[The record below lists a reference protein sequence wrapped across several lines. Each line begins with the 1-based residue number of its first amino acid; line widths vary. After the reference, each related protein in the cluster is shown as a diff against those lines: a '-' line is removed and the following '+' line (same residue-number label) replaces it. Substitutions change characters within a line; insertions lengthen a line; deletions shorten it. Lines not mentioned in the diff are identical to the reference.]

1 MNVGEIIAVHR
12 KKKKLSQP
20 ALAEE
25 LRNYGFDVTYKAV
38 SKWETNTSE
47 PSVTMFFTICKIL
60 EITNLYELFF
70 GSNEHDPLSFLNDEG
85 KQMVMEYA
93 DILIA
98 SGRYR
103 KEEKVIP
110 FQRKVRFYDLPASA
124 GIGNFLDYSDYEEIQ
139 VGQEVP
145 SSTDFGIRI
154 SGDSM
159 EPRFHNDQIAWVHSQ
174 DTLEPGEIGIFLYNG
189 DVYIKEFSV
198 DGHGVFLHSLNPN
211 YNPIRIND
219 NYPFKI
225 FGKVLGSSNT
235 KKVTILTD

>member
-20 ALAEE
+20 ALAEQ
-25 LRNYGFDVTYKAV
+25 LGNYGFDVTYKAV

-85 KQMVMEYA
+85 KQKVMEYA

-98 SGRYR
+98 SGRYQ
-103 KEEKVIP
+103 KEENVIP

-124 GIGNFLDYSDYEEIQ
+124 GIGNFLDYSEYEEIQ

-145 SSTDFGIRI
+145 GSTDFGILI

-159 EPRFHNDQIAWVHSQ
+159 EPRFHDGQIAWVHSQ

-189 DVYIKEFSV
+189 NVYIKEFSV
-198 DGHGVFLHSLNPN
+198 DEHGVFLHSLNPD
-211 YNPIRIND
+211 YRPIRIND

>member
-1 MNVGEIIAVHR
+1 MNVGEIIAIHR

-25 LRNYGFDVTYKAV
+25 LRKYGFNITYKAV

-60 EITNLYELFF
+60 DITNLYELFF
-70 GSNEHDPLSFLNDEG
+70 GSKEHDPLSYLNDEG
-85 KQMVMEYA
+85 KQKVMEYT

-98 SGRYR
+98 SGRYQ

-124 GIGNFLDYSDYEEIQ
+124 GIGNFLDYSEYEEIQ

-159 EPRFHNDQIAWVHSQ
+159 EPRFHNEQIAWVHSQ

-211 YNPIRIND
+211 YSPIRIND